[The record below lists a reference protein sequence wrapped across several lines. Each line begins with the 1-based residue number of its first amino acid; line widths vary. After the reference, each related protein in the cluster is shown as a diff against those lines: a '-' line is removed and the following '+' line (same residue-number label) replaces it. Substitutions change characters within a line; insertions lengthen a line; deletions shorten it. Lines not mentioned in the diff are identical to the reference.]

1 MATMAEYLER
11 PLAERLARL
20 RATPERLRALVDAAP
35 PDVARQRPSPAAWS
49 ATEILC
55 HLRDVEELFQLRV
68 HTILADDDPLIV
80 TLGARPEDLAAWGI
94 RDGIAHP
101 LDPAR
106 WAEDRQYASAD
117 PGAALAAFARR
128 RADLLRVLGG
138 LSPAQWA
145 RTGRH
150 SQRGRLS
157 LGDWMASLAGHDD
170 NHLEQLTRA
179 LRGEP

>member
-11 PLAERLARL
+11 PLADRLARL
-20 RATPERLRALVDAAP
+20 RATPELLRERVAAAP
-35 PDVARQRPSPAAWS
+35 LDVARRRPVPEAWS

-68 HTILADDDPLIV
+68 HTILAADDPLIL

-94 RDGIAHP
+94 RDGVSHP

-106 WAEDRQYASAD
+106 WAEDRQYARAHT
-117 PGAALAAFARR
+117 GAALAAFSRR
-128 RADLLRVLGG
+128 RADLLRVLDG
-138 LSPAQWA
+138 LAPAQWA

-157 LGDWMASLAGHDD
+157 LGDWVASFAGHDD